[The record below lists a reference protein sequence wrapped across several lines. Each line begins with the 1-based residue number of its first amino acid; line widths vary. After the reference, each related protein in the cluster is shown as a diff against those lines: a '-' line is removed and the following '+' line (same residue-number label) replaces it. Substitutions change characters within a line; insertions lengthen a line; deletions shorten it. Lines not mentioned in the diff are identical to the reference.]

1 MKKLMTL
8 LLMALIATG
17 LHAQS
22 KSDLPNVTLKDL
34 NGKNVNISKL
44 SNNGKPIV
52 LTFWATW
59 CGPCIKEHN
68 ALNDVYEDWQD
79 ETGVKIY
86 AVSIDD
92 SRSTAKVKPVV
103 EGKGWDF
110 EILLDVNSDLKRA
123 MNVSNPPHTFLF
135 DGNGKLVYQHTGYIE
150 GGEDELYEPTSPAA
164 TSSSTVTRNARK
176 SSGCCPMC
184 SASRWK
190 ALLWRRCAWSLMS
203 HSRSYALSATP
214 PTTMHVSI
222 SISLSSRW
230 RMPIRGRLLGR
241 F

>member
-8 LLMALIATG
+8 LLMALVVTG

-34 NGKNVNISKL
+34 NGKDVNIAKL
-44 SNNGKPIV
+44 TNNGKPIV

-68 ALNDVYEDWQD
+68 ALNDVYADWQE

-92 SRSTAKVKPVV
+92 SRSTAKVKPMV

-110 EILLDVNSDLKRA
+110 DMKRA

-135 DGNGKLVYQHTGYIE
+135 DGSGKLVYQHTGYIE
-150 GGEDELYEPTSPAA
+150 GGEEDLYEEIVKVA
-164 TSSSTVTRNARK
+164 K
-176 SSGCCPMC
+176 
-184 SASRWK
+184 K
-190 ALLWRRCAWSLMS
+190 KK
-203 HSRSYALSATP
+203 
-214 PTTMHVSI
+214 
-222 SISLSSRW
+222 
-230 RMPIRGRLLGR
+230 
-241 F
+241 